1 LGIAGTSGYR
11 VYAWHHNGAAVS
23 GWPRTTAG
31 NMPATPALADLN
43 GDMILDVIIGCGAE
57 SDQACKNLYA
67 WEGDGSN
74 LPGFPMQ
81 PLSGTNGQRAQPYS
95 SVVADIDN
103 DDQPEIVQTMASTTA
118 LRIIE
123 HTGSQSSD
131 LSRSLQANSNT
142 ILASPLI
149 ADVDNDG
156 LLETVIG
163 AENNGQAAVYIFE
176 EVGADDLNSRPWP
189 AFQFNMLR
197 SGAIS
202 PPVLEA
208 TNNLYAFHQQGS
220 GSTVSIQTPLKNLG
234 GGEID
239 WTLTE
244 SIAAVTPAAT
254 SGTFVT
260 QTTIDLTINTTG
272 LAANQWHNLGTITVS
287 GTANGSPV
295 AGNPQTIT
303 INLYKGDVSFIYL
316 PTVTK

>member
-1 LGIAGTSGYR
+1 
-11 VYAWHHNGAAVS
+11 
-23 GWPRTTAG
+23 
-31 NMPATPALADLN
+31 
-43 GDMILDVIIGCGAE
+43 
-57 SDQACKNLYA
+57 
-67 WEGDGSN
+67 
-74 LPGFPMQ
+74 
-81 PLSGTNGQRAQPYS
+81 
-95 SVVADIDN
+95 
-103 DDQPEIVQTMASTTA
+103 
-118 LRIIE
+118 
-123 HTGSQSSD
+123 
-131 LSRSLQANSNT
+131 
-142 ILASPLI
+142 
-149 ADVDNDG
+149 
-156 LLETVIG
+156 
-163 AENNGQAAVYIFE
+163 
-176 EVGADDLNSRPWP
+176 
-189 AFQFNMLR
+189 MLR

-220 GSTVSIQTPLKNLG
+220 GSTVSIQTPLKNLV